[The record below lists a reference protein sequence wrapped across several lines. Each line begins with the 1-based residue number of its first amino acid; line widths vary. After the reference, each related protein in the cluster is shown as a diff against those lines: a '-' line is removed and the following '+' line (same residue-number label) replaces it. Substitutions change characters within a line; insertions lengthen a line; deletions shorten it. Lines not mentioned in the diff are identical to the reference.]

1 MNEGKLNKKELMKA
15 IDRHTFCRNN
25 AEVGSPIYMNVSS
38 RREKL
43 NSKLEEINMIKK
55 QKRNIIKWLNTNDS
69 FVWFLVGLLCL
80 ALVGVLAIELHG
92 VA

>member
-55 QKRNIIKWLNTNDS
+55 QKENSIKWLNANNF
-69 FVWFLVGLLCL
+69 FVWYIVSLLLVGMV
-80 ALVGVLAIELHG
+80 AVLAIKLHG